1 VLCNAVAVKLQ
12 DTIIV
17 PVETFKLLDMSE
29 QNVKTINFP
38 TPLPVKRGIEK
49 LGNDISLA
57 RRRRHITQASLAE
70 RIGASLSTVR
80 RMENGDLRVPL
91 HFFARVLYVF
101 GELERLTNI
110 LDTAHDEI
118 GLMLMDEQLPK
129 RVRSKKIPPTG
140 AL

>member
-1 VLCNAVAVKLQ
+1 M
-12 DTIIV
+12 
-17 PVETFKLLDMSE
+17 ETLNQSNRSE
-29 QNVKTINFP
+29 QSLKTTSLP
-38 TPLPVKRGIEK
+38 VPMPVKRGIEK
-49 LGNDISLA
+49 LGNDLSLA
-57 RRRRHITQASLAE
+57 RRRRQITQASLAE

-101 GELERLTNI
+101 GELEKLTNL
-110 LDTAHDEI
+110 LDTAHDDI

-129 RVRSKKIPPTG
+129 RVRSKKVPPTG